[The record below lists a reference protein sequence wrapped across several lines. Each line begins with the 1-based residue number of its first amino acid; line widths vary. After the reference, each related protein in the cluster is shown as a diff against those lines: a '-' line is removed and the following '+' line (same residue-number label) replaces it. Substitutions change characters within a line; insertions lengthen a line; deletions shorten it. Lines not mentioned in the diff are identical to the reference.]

1 MQRKYVAIGAI
12 LMLLSVALGAF
23 GAHVLEPNIGEKAT
37 GTFETGVHYHM
48 IHGIGIILAAF
59 AAGLGADSRKLLW
72 ANRLFVLGIIL
83 FSGSLYL
90 LAIAGWKWLGPI
102 TPLGGVSFMI
112 GWLMFALAVKGRNK

>member
-1 MQRKYVAIGAI
+1 M
-12 LMLLSVALGAF
+12 
-23 GAHVLEPNIGEKAT
+23 LEPIIGEKAT
-37 GTFETGVHYHM
+37 GTYETGVHYHM

-59 AAGLGADSRKLLW
+59 ATGLGADSRKILW

-102 TPLGGVSFMI
+102 TPLGGVSFII
-112 GWLMFALAVKGRNK
+112 GWLMFALAVKGSNK